1 MIKSLLD
8 SVVLEAGLQGVQAH
22 TQKFSFAENLA
33 KILEIL
39 DKIPKYP
46 NKTLNYLGKI
56 PENLN

>member
-8 SVVLEAGLQGVQAH
+8 SVVLEAGLQAH